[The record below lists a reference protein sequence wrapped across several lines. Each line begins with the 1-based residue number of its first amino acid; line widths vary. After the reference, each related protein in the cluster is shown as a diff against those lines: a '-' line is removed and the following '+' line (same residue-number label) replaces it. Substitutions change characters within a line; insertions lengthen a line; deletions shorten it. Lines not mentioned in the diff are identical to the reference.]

1 MLLFKYMRDT
11 HLKTIVL
18 HYLPQWNEDL
28 VGSVAFPK

>member
-11 HLKTIVL
+11 HLKTIAL

-28 VGSVAFPK
+28 VGSVAFLK